1 MKLSDKQ
8 ELVRLLALYQN
19 ELLQHREQAEKDR
32 IIESYKD
39 IAEKYKSLLD
49 EYSKKLKFA
58 EAEKEALKSV
68 VRRLSE
74 MTGLTLVEPTQS
86 DKYKEK

>member
-1 MKLSDKQ
+1 MS
-8 ELVRLLALYQN
+8 
-19 ELLQHREQAEKDR
+19 EKDE
-32 IIESYKD
+32 IIENYKD
-39 IAEKYKSLLD
+39 LAEKYKSLLD